1 VERKKKSRKRHTR
14 KWWCGMAGMVILL
27 FFKYSKKN
35 LATLLSMVQ
44 GKLGQNMMSQ
54 IGLLVYRIFGYE
66 NGEKWMRFGGGKNWV
81 EA

>member
-1 VERKKKSRKRHTR
+1 
-14 KWWCGMAGMVILL
+14 
-27 FFKYSKKN
+27 
-35 LATLLSMVQ
+35 MVQ

>member
-1 VERKKKSRKRHTR
+1 VERKRSRKRDTR

-27 FFKYSKKN
+27 LFLKK

-66 NGEKWMRFGGGKNWV
+66 NGEKWMRFGGGIKWV

>member
-1 VERKKKSRKRHTR
+1 VERKRSRKRDTR

-27 FFKYSKKN
+27 LFLKK
-35 LATLLSMVQ
+35 LTTLLSMVQ